1 MQWMIPY
8 LIVLIHCIQAS
19 SYLLIH
25 YLIVLIYC
33 IQCVLGAA
41 AHRVNQLKWSSYSVG
56 CKFGDIRPV
65 LLACNA
71 GLTDRIWSSVG
82 LDHHPLH

>member
-1 MQWMIPY
+1 MQWMTPY

-41 AHRVNQLKWSSYSVG
+41 AHTRMADQIDTKLGRDLCLNRV
-56 CKFGDIRPV
+56 D
-65 LLACNA
+65 
-71 GLTDRIWSSVG
+71 
-82 LDHHPLH
+82 